1 MEVNLDLP
9 FSLDQLSLLDM
20 HSVLNVLNVVQYE
33 LLQIGEATD
42 NAPEV
47 DELCEKTAEV
57 ADALTDHQVALGHA
71 KTIGDFADHVLQ
83 VVKRLQETRKLQ
95 ENIFFTN
102 SVANLT
108 GIFEVL
114 KIRAMEIVER
124 SDNPTAWTPHEIK
137 KLSENF
143 TQVFQAIERNS
154 KGGYH
159 IVSNLA
165 EHEEGDYLVHLDI
178 GSPDNVR
185 ILMPPIFQDVMRD
198 LLANARK
205 YTLPGGVIT
214 AGLLDNGE
222 GIRFVV
228 KDTGVG
234 IPQDEILKVVEFG
247 YRGKNVS
254 GRPTRG
260 GGFGLTKAFYITK
273 IFGGR
278 MWIESP
284 VENGKGTRIEI
295 QIPRLADHLI
305 VKKPGLS
312 RVSVICGPSVHH

>member
-1 MEVNLDLP
+1 MEINLDLP

-42 NAPEV
+42 YPPEV
-47 DELCEKTAEV
+47 DALCEETGAV
-57 ADALTDHQVALGHA
+57 ADALTDHQVALEHVKA
-71 KTIGDFADHVLQ
+71 IDRFSDHVLS
-83 VVKRLQETRKLQ
+83 VVKTLQTSRGLQ
-95 ENIFFTN
+95 DNIFFLN

-114 KIRAMEIVER
+114 RIRAMEIIER
-124 SDNPTAWTPHEIK
+124 SDNPTAWVNHDIK
-137 KLSENF
+137 QLFGNF
-143 TQVFQAIERNS
+143 TQLLQAIERNS

-165 EHEEGDYLVHLDI
+165 EHAEGDYLVHLDFS
-178 GSPDNVR
+178 SPDHVN
-185 ILMPPIFQDVMRD
+185 LMMPPVIQDVMRD

-205 YTLPGGVIT
+205 YTVPGGVIT
-214 AGLLDNGE
+214 AGLTASGE
-222 GIRFVV
+222 HIRFVV
-228 KDTGVG
+228 QDTGTG
-234 IPQDEILKVVEFG
+234 IPENEIMKVVEFG
-247 YRGKNVS
+247 YRASNVT

-273 IFGGR
+273 TFGGK

-284 VENGKGTRIEI
+284 LENGKGTRIEI
-295 QIPRLADHLI
+295 QIPRPAHLMT
-305 VKKPGLS
+305 
-312 RVSVICGPSVHH
+312 